1 MFKSKTDRTK
11 NMMNDMREQ
20 LAESERTEKDLSINL
35 REQIDR
41 RDALAKKLKE
51 TLAAIE
57 AQRIPGTKEVLFTG
71 KIIFKNEKGS
81 FEEGKIVCVVFFSL
95 LQTKNT

>member
-1 MFKSKTDRTK
+1 
-11 NMMNDMREQ
+11 MMNDMREQ

-71 KIIFKNEKGS
+71 KIIKKNEKACFRQG
-81 FEEGKIVCVVFFSL
+81 IV
-95 LQTKNT
+95 

>member
-1 MFKSKTDRTK
+1 
-11 NMMNDMREQ
+11 MMNDMREQ

-71 KIIFKNEKGS
+71 KIIFKNEKACFRQG
-81 FEEGKIVCVVFFSL
+81 IVYNVFFSCYN
-95 LQTKNT
+95 QKHIIQK

>member
-1 MFKSKTDRTK
+1 
-11 NMMNDMREQ
+11 MMNDMREQ

-81 FEEGKIVCVVFFSL
+81 FEARNSLHCFFFFVTNKKHII
-95 LQTKNT
+95 QK

>member
-1 MFKSKTDRTK
+1 
-11 NMMNDMREQ
+11 MMNDMREQ

-35 REQIDR
+35 KEQIDR

-71 KIIFKNEKGS
+71 KIIKKKNEKACLRQ
-81 FEEGKIVCVVFFSL
+81 GKIVLLFFFL
-95 LQTKNT
+95 CYKPKTHNPKIIL

>member
-71 KIIFKNEKGS
+71 KIIKKNE
-81 FEEGKIVCVVFFSL
+81 
-95 LQTKNT
+95 